1 MISSYGDDTMIKNV
15 IFDLGDVLINNNPL
29 RYIKTLGYS
38 DEKTN
43 ALYQALSTDSVWH
56 DKDIG
61 IYASY
66 IDCIPIFQKHHPE
79 LTKEIADFF
88 QDSWMEKV
96 YTPIE
101 ENMVLYNRAKEL
113 EYDIYFLTNYSVD
126 GFAYLEENY
135 DFIRNVKGKVV
146 SSHVH
151 CCKPERKIYE
161 LLLNKYQLNASE
173 CIFFD
178 DNINNI
184 LAAKEVGIVAVLFTD
199 VQDALQVLI

>member
-79 LTKEIADFF
+79 LTKEIAEFF

>member
-1 MISSYGDDTMIKNV
+1 MIKNV

-29 RYIKTLGYS
+29 QYIKTLGYS

-43 ALYQALSTDSVWH
+43 ALYQALATDSVWH

-61 IYASY
+61 IYESY
-66 IDCIPIFQKHHPE
+66 ADCIPIFQKHHPE
-79 LTKEIADFF
+79 LEKEIADFF
-88 QDSWMEKV
+88 RDLWMEKV

-135 DFIRNVKGKVV
+135 DFIRNVKGKIV

-199 VQDALQVLI
+199 VQDALQILQ

>member
-1 MISSYGDDTMIKNV
+1 MIKNV

-29 RYIKTLGYS
+29 EYIKTLGYS
-38 DEKTN
+38 DEKAE

-61 IYASY
+61 IYENY

-79 LTKEIADFF
+79 LAKEIEKFF
-88 QDSWMEKV
+88 QESWMTKV
-96 YTPIE
+96 YTLIE
-101 ENMVLYNRAKEL
+101 GNMVLYKRAQEL
-113 EYDIYFLTNYSVD
+113 GHNIYFLTNYSAD
-126 GFAYLEENY
+126 GFAYLEEKY
-135 DFIRNVKGKVV
+135 DFIRNANGRIV

-161 LLLNKYQLNASE
+161 LLLDQYQLTASE

-184 LAAKEVGIVAVLFTD
+184 LVAKELGINAILFTD
-199 VQDALQVLI
+199 IQEALRFLG

>member
-1 MISSYGDDTMIKNV
+1 
-15 IFDLGDVLINNNPL
+15 
-29 RYIKTLGYS
+29 
-38 DEKTN
+38 
-43 ALYQALSTDSVWH
+43 
-56 DKDIG
+56 
-61 IYASY
+61 
-66 IDCIPIFQKHHPE
+66 
-79 LTKEIADFF
+79 
-88 QDSWMEKV
+88 
-96 YTPIE
+96 
-101 ENMVLYNRAKEL
+101 MVLYNRAKEL

>member
-1 MISSYGDDTMIKNV
+1 MIKNV

-88 QDSWMEKV
+88 
-96 YTPIE
+96 
-101 ENMVLYNRAKEL
+101 
-113 EYDIYFLTNYSVD
+113 
-126 GFAYLEENY
+126 
-135 DFIRNVKGKVV
+135 
-146 SSHVH
+146 
-151 CCKPERKIYE
+151 KIHGWKKYI
-161 LLLNKYQLNASE
+161 LLLKKIWFFIIEQKSWNMIY
-173 CIFFD
+173 IF
-178 DNINNI
+178 
-184 LAAKEVGIVAVLFTD
+184 
-199 VQDALQVLI
+199 

>member
-1 MISSYGDDTMIKNV
+1 MIKNV

-79 LTKEIADFF
+79 LTKEIAEFF

>member
-1 MISSYGDDTMIKNV
+1 MIKNV

>member
-1 MISSYGDDTMIKNV
+1 MIKNV
-15 IFDLGDVLINNNPL
+15 IFDLGDVLINNNSFE
-29 RYIKTLGYS
+29 YIKTLGYS

-43 ALYQALSTDSVWH
+43 ALYQALAIDSVWH

-61 IYASY
+61 IYESY
-66 IDCIPIFQKHHPE
+66 VDCIPIFQNHHPE
-79 LTKEIADFF
+79 LVKEIADFF

-113 EYDIYFLTNYSVD
+113 GYDIFFLTNYSVD

-135 DFIRNVKGKVV
+135 DFIRNVKGKIV

-199 VQDALQVLI
+199 VQDALQILQ